1 MWWWDTDEHERRA
14 CTMSQII
21 NIRKKFLEQP
31 LSTILTEEEEFVEGE
46 EAPRTPFHL
55 SKTKLIATVGPKSCS
70 VDVLKQLLQA
80 GIQAV
85 RFDFTWCTL
94 EVQGFFDRTY
104 ENLLQACH
112 ETKKMCAIMVD
123 LAGRELYLKGKHAVG
138 EDGWPRRVENPVT
151 VESGQIIYLS
161 CDEADQDKKDTFL
174 VNYDDFYEMARVG
187 DTIHLGRYLSTGA
200 EASAVYVDVLEVT
213 GKKIKCKCKNPAV
226 LDGLVT
232 VFHCER
238 SKSGQ
243 ENVQNLLPI
252 MTDADKEA
260 LKRWSTREVDF
271 VLIPYPKCKEDVQ
284 EVRDYLDFLGMH
296 ETLCISKIESRAALN
311 CFEEILDVSYG
322 VVISRSSLGMDMP
335 IEKSVKIQKE
345 LIKRCNFVGKP
356 CIITR
361 VVDTMTNSPRPTR
374 AEATDVANA
383 VLDGTDAIL
392 LGAETT
398 RGKFPVESVNTVKDI
413 CRQAEMVYNND
424 YHFKSIMR
432 ALGIDGHTPDV
443 GEPMSEAEA
452 MASSTVRAADKTNA
466 AMILCFTESGTFARQ
481 VAKYRPN
488 MPILAIT
495 VPTLKVKGCSWTLLG
510 RRAARQN
517 LIIRGVFPK
526 LADPKTGLQEGWILQ
541 DAIKFSIAQGML
553 RKDDFVVVCHRLRGD
568 LVISIV
574 SVNDALGIT
583 MRSGSELGQR
593 HASTSSMTSLVT
605 SEGDDQYGSLSS
617 SFEHGCAVKAQPG
630 DSKSRSP
637 KHNGKGLKP
646 LSEEPR
652 AEEKATASSG
662 DDPVKTKIKRGFFSS

>member
-1 MWWWDTDEHERRA
+1 
-14 CTMSQII
+14 MSQII

-31 LSTILTEEEEFVEGE
+31 LSIILTEEEEFVEGE
-46 EAPRTPFHL
+46 AAPRTPFQL
-55 SKTKLIATVGPKSCS
+55 SKTKLIATIGPQSCS
-70 VDVLKQLLQA
+70 VEVLKKLLQA

-104 ENLLQACH
+104 ENLLKACQ
-112 ETKKMCAIMVD
+112 ETKKMCAIMLD
-123 LAGRELYLKGKHAVG
+123 LTGRELYIQSKYAVG
-138 EDGWPRRVENPVT
+138 EDGWPRRVESPVS
-151 VESGQIIYLS
+151 VESGQVIYLS
-161 CDEADQDKKDTFL
+161 CDKADMGKKDTFL
-174 VNYDDFYEMARVG
+174 VNYEEFYQMAKPG
-187 DTIHLGRYLSTGA
+187 DTIHLGRYLSTGT
-200 EASAVYVDVLEVT
+200 ELSAVYVEVLEVVDSRV
-213 GKKIKCKCKNPAV
+213 KCKCKNPAV

-243 ENVQNLLPI
+243 ENVQNHLPV
-252 MTDADKEA
+252 MTEADKEA

-271 VLIPYPKCKEDVQ
+271 VLIPYPKCKDDVL
-284 EVRDYLDFLGMH
+284 EVREYLDFLGMK
-296 ETLCISKIESRAALN
+296 ETLCISKIETRAALN
-311 CFEEILDVSYG
+311 HFEEILDISYG

-345 LIKRCNFVGKP
+345 LIKRCNFAGKP

-424 YHFKSIMR
+424 YHFKSIMK
-432 ALGIDGHTPDV
+432 ALGIDGHSTTYA
-443 GEPMSEAEA
+443 EPMSEAEA

-495 VPTLKVKGCSWTLLG
+495 VPTLKVRGCSWTLLG

-517 LIIRGVFPK
+517 LIVRGVFPK

-553 RKDDFVVVCHRLRGD
+553 RKDDLVVVCHRLRGD

-574 SVNDALGIT
+574 SVNDALGIN

-593 HASTSSMTSLVT
+593 HASTASMSSLV
-605 SEGDDQYGSLSS
+605 SAEADEHYGHLSS
-617 SFEHGCAVKAQPG
+617 SFEHVCAVRSPTAAG
-630 DSKSRSP
+630 HSRSP
-637 KHNGKGLKP
+637 KHNGSGLKS
-646 LSEEPR
+646 LSEE
-652 AEEKATASSG
+652 ATA
-662 DDPVKTKIKRGFFSS
+662 DDVSASTPSVEEALKPKIKRGFFSTT